1 MLEFIIQIL
10 TRWLS
15 GVKQSYFYDKKWFEG
30 IYISVLMCIVYFAW
44 AVINS
49 NPYSLL
55 LISGLPIIY
64 YFLYKAFKTDKPKQV
79 HTLEYLGNYWF
90 NFTAFFMGGDLL
102 GLIFAIYVGDLVFN
116 MPIQKHF
123 TGNYINKVSITND
136 PTGKTTNFY
145 LFGKEYKVRNLFSNG
160 YHKMYAAIIL
170 TIVYSILVYFD
181 FHLTIK
187 DILTIKLW
195 Q

>member
-15 GVKQSYFYDKKWFEG
+15 GVKQAYFYDKKWFEG
-30 IYISVLMCIVYFAW
+30 YYILVLMYISYYAW
-44 AVINS
+44 AVING
-49 NPYSLL
+49 NIYSLL
-55 LISGLPIIY
+55 LINGLPIIY
-64 YFLYKAFKTDKPKQV
+64 SFLYFAFKNNKEKQV

-116 MPIQKHF
+116 MPIQKYF

-136 PTGKTTNFY
+136 STGKTTNFY
-145 LFGKEYKVRNLFSNG
+145 LFGKEYKVRNLFING
-160 YHKMYAAIIL
+160 YHKLYFAIFCTISYFAVYYLGYSL
-170 TIVYSILVYFD
+170 TITDIIKF
-181 FHLTIK
+181 LTK
-187 DILTIKLW
+187 F
-195 Q
+195 